1 MMGEDSWGLRWSAAN
16 DSFSRQYMQ
25 TAVDKQSL
33 ICFAADLQTVD
44 AVRETVETIGP
55 YIACLKLHVDI
66 VKDWTSDGWKEVCEL
81 AKELGVLI
89 WEDRKFADIGR
100 VSRQQMGGAVDI
112 RSWADIVTAHLI
124 SGPDIVNGLMEG
136 WKDVGR
142 EGGILL
148 LAQMSSRGNLLVPN
162 YTKSVVEQGKEM
174 DGVIGFIGNGSN
186 PTDVQSLR
194 ELVGEGKMIWTPG
207 INLNTG
213 DGVAGQQYGHPR
225 DAVLAG
231 ADCLIVGSGIYRS
244 NDPVDAAKKYAQ
256 VSWDALLER

>member
-1 MMGEDSWGLRWSAAN
+1 MAEEVWGLRWTAIK
-16 DSFSRQYMQ
+16 DDFSRRYMQ
-25 TAVDKQSL
+25 TAAKKKSL

-44 AVRETVETIGP
+44 LVRETVQSIGP

-66 VKDWTSDGWKEVCEL
+66 VEDWTVQGWKEVCDL
-81 AKELGVLI
+81 ARRLDVLI

-100 VSRQQMGGAVDI
+100 VSRQQMSGVIDI

-124 SGPDIVNGLMEG
+124 SGPDIVNGLLDG

-148 LAQMSSRGNLLVPN
+148 LAQMSSRGNLLTPN
-162 YTKSVVEQGKEM
+162 YTKSVVEYGKEM
-174 DGVIGFIGNGSN
+174 EGVMGFIGNGSN
-186 PTDVQSLR
+186 PKDIESLR

-213 DGVAGQQYGHPR
+213 DGIAGQQYGHPR
-225 DAVLAG
+225 DAVLSG
-231 ADCLIVGSGIYRS
+231 ADCLIVGSGIHKS
-244 NDPVDAAKKYAQ
+244 NNPIDAAKEYAH
-256 VSWDALLER
+256 VSWEALLER

>member
-1 MMGEDSWGLRWSAAN
+1 MGNPWGSRWDNKSS
-16 DSFSRQYMQ
+16 SFSQQYMQ
-25 TAVDKQSL
+25 TASDKKSL

-44 AVRETVETIGP
+44 AVRETVESIGP

-66 VKDWTSDGWKEVCEL
+66 VEDWSVDGWKEVCDL
-81 AKELGVLI
+81 AKNLNVLI

-100 VSRQQMGGAVDI
+100 VSRQQMGGVVDI

-124 SGPDIVNGLMEG
+124 SGPDIVNGLMDG
-136 WKDVGR
+136 WNDVGR

-162 YTKSVVEQGKEM
+162 YTKSVVEQGKGME
-174 DGVIGFIGNGSN
+174 GVIGFIGNGSN
-186 PTDVQSLR
+186 PDDIKSLR
-194 ELVGEGKMIWTPG
+194 EMVGEQKMIWTPG
-207 INLNTG
+207 INLKTG
-213 DGVAGQQYGHPR
+213 DGVAGQRYGHPR

-231 ADCLIVGSGIYRS
+231 ADCLIVGSGIHRS

>member
-1 MMGEDSWGLRWSAAN
+1 MMVNPWGSRWNNTSS
-16 DSFSRQYMQ
+16 SFSQQYMQ
-25 TAVDKQSL
+25 TATNKKSL

-44 AVRETVETIGP
+44 AVRETVESIGP

-66 VKDWTSDGWKEVCEL
+66 VEDWSVDGWKEVCDL
-81 AKELGVLI
+81 AKDLNVLI

-100 VSRQQMGGAVDI
+100 VSRQQMGGVVDI

-124 SGPDIVNGLMEG
+124 SGPDIVNGLMDG

-162 YTKSVVEQGKEM
+162 YTKSVVELGKEM
-174 DGVIGFIGNGSN
+174 QGVIGFIGNGSN
-186 PTDVQSLR
+186 PDDIKSLR
-194 ELVGEGKMIWTPG
+194 EMVGDEKMIWTPG

-231 ADCLIVGSGIYRS
+231 ADCLIVGSGIHRS
-244 NDPVDAAKKYAQ
+244 NDPVGAAKEYAR
-256 VSWDALLER
+256 VSWEALLER